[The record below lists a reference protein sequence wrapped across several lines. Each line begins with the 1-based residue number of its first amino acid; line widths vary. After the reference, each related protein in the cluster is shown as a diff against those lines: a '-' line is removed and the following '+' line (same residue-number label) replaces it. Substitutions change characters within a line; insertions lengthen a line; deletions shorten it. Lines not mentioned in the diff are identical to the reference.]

1 MKKQL
6 FVLMLLIG
14 GYLTSMAQ
22 SGFVFAAGNTA
33 NNSTYSFGQL
43 FIDNQTSVNGILSEG
58 LQQPFL
64 YLGTDTLLVYA
75 NQVPLEY
82 RNSIFINQEGDTT
95 FYLLP
100 SLGIDSIVS
109 VMLYSILCPQ
119 DTSVIAAY
127 DQFATPVTLPVP
139 TILPSG
145 ISSVATSN
153 DELAAYPVDDT
164 TTVTWTFAVSD
175 KSLTCNQ
182 QVMVFFPICG
192 DTMTVTDANG
202 YVYNTVRIGYLCWT
216 KENLKSTNYD
226 DGFQTPIP
234 VALIYNSP
242 MYPDTMSN
250 LNTFGRLYSW
260 YSTMNIPEGNQTAL
274 PATDSM
280 GFVQGVCPEGWRV
293 PTIAELQSINTIAGG
308 DALRTTTM
316 WLIPG
321 TNTTDFSALPAGIYH
336 DGRFY
341 NLMGD
346 AYFWTCSN
354 YDEINALVGQL
365 AYSCSDMSLPYRE
378 KSDAASVRCVK
389 K

>member
-250 LNTFGRLYSW
+250 LNTFGRL
-260 YSTMNIPEGNQTAL
+260 
-274 PATDSM
+274 
-280 GFVQGVCPEGWRV
+280 
-293 PTIAELQSINTIAGG
+293 
-308 DALRTTTM
+308 
-316 WLIPG
+316 
-321 TNTTDFSALPAGIYH
+321 
-336 DGRFY
+336 
-341 NLMGD
+341 
-346 AYFWTCSN
+346 
-354 YDEINALVGQL
+354 
-365 AYSCSDMSLPYRE
+365 
-378 KSDAASVRCVK
+378 
-389 K
+389 